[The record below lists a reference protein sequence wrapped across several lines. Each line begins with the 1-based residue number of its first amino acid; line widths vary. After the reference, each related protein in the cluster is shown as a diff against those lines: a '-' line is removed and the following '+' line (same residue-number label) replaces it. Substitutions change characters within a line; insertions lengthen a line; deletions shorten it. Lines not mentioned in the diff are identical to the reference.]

1 MADSSPKS
9 PPEGEQFDEEF
20 DLSKFAPRLQAH
32 SESIAKEPQERPRY
46 GEILR
51 LTVIILRG
59 RP

>member
-20 DLSKFAPRLQAH
+20 DLSKLDPRL
-32 SESIAKEPQERPRY
+32 RPRR
-46 GEILR
+46 ESSANVPREPLHRDFIEV
-51 LTVIILRG
+51 TVIILRG